1 MNDLEQSKKFTQN
14 NLVKMFLMWRKKSPR
29 LNLTMNE
36 MYGYQIVPD
45 FVNDS
50 LSEVQ
55 DKISEMEDKPPR
67 NSI

>member
-1 MNDLEQSKKFTQN
+1 
-14 NLVKMFLMWRKKSPR
+14 MWRKKSPR

-45 FVNDS
+45 FVNES
-50 LSEVQ
+50 LSELQ